1 MHPGHQLRPPQF
13 QENETVTWVADGNV
27 KVLPLTP
34 FTVIS
39 ELYVAGADAK
49 QVARVITVGPLEG
62 DTEGAEGMEVGT
74 REGDTEGAEG
84 MEVGS

>member
-1 MHPGHQLRPPQF
+1 MDLVAPLVALQVPLASRPAIPIYNWIMHPGHQLTPPQF
-13 QENETVTWVADGNV
+13 QENETVTWVADENV

-49 QVARVITVGPLEG
+49 QVA
-62 DTEGAEGMEVGT
+62 
-74 REGDTEGAEG
+74 
-84 MEVGS
+84 